1 MELYDLYHN
10 CLTDEDK
17 RYLAY
22 LLKKER
28 VTASNEL
35 LIHDWLKTV
44 NASVRLINVIRGN
57 YDNNIYPSQITKEMF
72 LSNYKVGV
80 KAWREFENLRGDN
93 I

>member
-1 MELYDLYHN
+1 MELYNLYHH
-10 CLTDEDK
+10 CFTDEDK

-22 LLKKER
+22 LLKKEK

-44 NASVRLINVIRGN
+44 NASIRLINLIYRH
-57 YDNNIYPSQITKEMF
+57 YDKNIYPSQISKEMF
-72 LSNYKVGV
+72 LNKEGAGV